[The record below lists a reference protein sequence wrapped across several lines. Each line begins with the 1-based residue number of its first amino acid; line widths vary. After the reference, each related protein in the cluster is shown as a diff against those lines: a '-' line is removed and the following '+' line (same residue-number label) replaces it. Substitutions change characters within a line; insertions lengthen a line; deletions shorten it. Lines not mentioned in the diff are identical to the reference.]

1 MAVKDLDCQHGADIP
16 WLQEWFELV
25 MKLTSE
31 QLKDLPG
38 LAFWVVVTFSVAAIA
53 SQFEPG
59 EWYLN
64 IAKPTWTPPG
74 RLFGPVWSILYL
86 SMGVSA
92 WLVWRKRHK
101 TAVSRPLTFYAAQLA
116 INGMWSWLF
125 FGRQWIGL
133 AFIDLVALVIMVV
146 ITVAMFLRVR
156 KTAGLILLPY
166 LLWISFAAAL
176 NLQIW
181 RMN

>member
-1 MAVKDLDCQHGADIP
+1 
-16 WLQEWFELV
+16 

-31 QLKDLPG
+31 QLKNLLG
-38 LAFWVVVTFSVAAIA
+38 LAFWVVVTFSVAALA
-53 SQFEPG
+53 SQFEPS
-59 EWYLN
+59 EWYTN
-64 IAKPTWTPPG
+64 ISKPAWTPPG
-74 RLFGPVWSILYL
+74 WLFGPVWSILYL
-86 SMGVSA
+86 SMSVCA
-92 WLVWRKRHK
+92 WLVWRQRHK
-101 TAVSRPLTFYAAQLA
+101 TAVSWPLAFYLAQLA

-133 AFIDLVALVIMVV
+133 ALIDLLALVILVV

-156 KTAGLILLPY
+156 KTAGLMLIPY

>member
-1 MAVKDLDCQHGADIP
+1 
-16 WLQEWFELV
+16 
-25 MKLTSE
+25 MKLTSDR
-31 QLKDLPG
+31 LKDLLG
-38 LAFWVVVTFSVAAIA
+38 LAFWVVLTFGVAALA

-59 EWYLN
+59 DWYSN

-74 RLFGPVWSILYL
+74 WLFGPVWGILYL
-86 SMGVSA
+86 SMSVSA
-92 WLVWRKRHK
+92 WLVWRRRRK
-101 TAVSRPLTFYAAQLA
+101 TAVSRPLAFYFAQLA

-133 AFIDLVALVIMVV
+133 ALIDLIALVILVA
-146 ITVAMFLRVR
+146 ITAVMFLRVR
-156 KTAGLILLPY
+156 KAAGLMLLPY